1 MFNLQSQPVNRK
13 LNAPVSL
20 ADKREERQ
28 ATVIPSEKSS
38 LFKEPLILASTSP
51 RRAEILRAV
60 GWAFEACAPNIDE
73 TRVSDEA
80 PVNYVKRLARMKAA
94 AVAARRTAGLV
105 LGADTV
111 VVIEGEILGQPRDT
125 EDAKR
130 MLGLLSG
137 KWHEVLTGVALVRA
151 GTSGCSIVDHEVS
164 RVRFGALSVEEIDWY
179 VGTGEPNGKAGAY
192 AVQGR
197 AALFI
202 EEIQGD
208 YFNIV
213 GLPIRLA
220 YELARKL

>member
-1 MFNLQSQPVNRK
+1 VNPENSNVFR
-13 LNAPVSL
+13 
-20 ADKREERQ
+20 
-28 ATVIPSEKSS
+28 
-38 LFKEPLILASTSP
+38 EPLILASTSP

-60 GWAFEACAPNIDE
+60 GWPFEACAPNVDE
-73 TRVSDEA
+73 TRGAEEGPA
-80 PVNYVKRLARMKAA
+80 NYVKRLARTKAA
-94 AVAARRTAGLV
+94 AVAARRPDGLV

-111 VVIEGEILGQPRDT
+111 VVIEGEILGQPRDA

-130 MLGLLSG
+130 MLRLLSG
-137 KWHEVLTGVALVRA
+137 NWHEVLTGVALVR
-151 GTSGCSIVDHEVS
+151 GGISGCSIVDHETS
-164 RVRFGALSVEEIDWY
+164 RVRFAPLSNEEIAWY

-213 GLPIRLA
+213 GLPVRLA
-220 YELARKL
+220 YELALKV